1 MTDEQMEELTAE
13 VDMINGLTVVN
24 DVVLWSTKYKEQ
36 EDFRWKKDGKYE
48 YAVLDA
54 RMFIY
59 IRLVLYNYRKG
70 WSHF

>member
-36 EDFRWKKDGKYE
+36 EDFRWKKDGKY
-48 YAVLDA
+48 
-54 RMFIY
+54 I
-59 IRLVLYNYRKG
+59 I
-70 WSHF
+70 